1 MKHKN
6 DAYDILTISR
16 LLSRKNRL
24 DQLTFSEDFPLKE
37 VSAYGRT
44 IKMDNKFTAKDI
56 LEKDFKIGMR
66 GYNQDEVDHFLD
78 DIIQDYEAFA
88 KKIDQLTNENKRL
101 RAELEDAPRKQAT
114 PAPGTTNFDI
124 LRRLSHLE
132 NHVFGNKLNN
142 E

>member
-1 MKHKN
+1 ME
-6 DAYDILTISR
+6 I
-16 LLSRKNRL
+16 
-24 DQLTFSEDFPLKE
+24 
-37 VSAYGRT
+37 
-44 IKMDNKFTAKDI
+44 KFTAKDI
-56 LEKDFKIGMR
+56 LEKDFKTGMR

-78 DIIQDYEAFA
+78 EVIQDYEAFS
-88 KKIDQLTNENKRL
+88 KKIEQLTNENRRL
-101 RAELEDAPRKQAT
+101 RTELQEMPRKQAS

>member
-1 MKHKN
+1 M
-6 DAYDILTISR
+6 DI
-16 LLSRKNRL
+16 KY
-24 DQLTFSEDFPLKE
+24 
-37 VSAYGRT
+37 A
-44 IKMDNKFTAKDI
+44 AKDI
-56 LEKDFKIGMR
+56 LEKDFKTAMR

-78 DIIQDYEAFA
+78 DIIQDYEKFS
-88 KKIDQLTNENKRL
+88 KQIEQLQNENKRL
-101 RAELEDAPRKQAT
+101 RAEIDEAPRKQAT